1 MDRRHFVACL
11 AGGTALSVT
20 SLSRLNAAVYRSI
33 EQLNRAYQQ
42 DDSPDGAYWEALR
55 KHFIM
60 QDDLI
65 MMNNGTV
72 GPMPEPVF
80 NTLVRYFKIQATN
93 PYDCYNF
100 LPQKKDETRA
110 RLASFINASP
120 DEVAINRNTTE
131 GMNLVANGLDFE
143 VGDEVI
149 ISSQE
154 HPAGYYPWKVQEKR
168 HGIRIV
174 EVPLGAPPSDE
185 GEILDAF
192 AAAITPR
199 TRVISVSHTVYIT
212 GLIFPVKPLSE
223 IARERGILMV
233 ADSAHGMGMLNL
245 DMRDLGV
252 DVLASS
258 PYKWCGAAAG
268 CGLLYVR
275 RQAQDRLWPSIASSG
290 WDTHESAKRFET
302 LGQQADPLVFALG
315 EAIDFQNK
323 VGKRRIERRIGT
335 LADHLMQ
342 GLAPIPKV
350 RLHTPADRSLRAG
363 LVAFSVEG
371 VDPGYIVNYLREK
384 YNIVIRTIGRE
395 RDNTL
400 GVRVSTH
407 IFVSTKQVDM
417 VLEGVDYLA
426 RRAA

>member
-1 MDRRHFVACL
+1 MERRDFVTFL
-11 AGGTALSVT
+11 AGGAALSVS
-20 SLSRLNAAVYRSI
+20 SLSKLNAAIYRSI
-33 EQLNRAYQQ
+33 EALNRDYDQG
-42 DDSPDGAYWEALR
+42 SPDGAYWDALR

-72 GPMPEPVF
+72 GPIPETVF
-80 NTLVRYFKIQATN
+80 NTVVRYFKVQATN

-100 LPQKKDETRA
+100 LPTKKDEVRG
-110 RLASFINASP
+110 RLARFINASP

-143 VGDEVI
+143 PGDEVI

-154 HPAGYYPWKVQEKR
+154 HPAGYHPWSLHEKR
-168 HGIRIV
+168 YGIKVI
-174 EVPLGAPPSDE
+174 EVPVGVPPKDQR
-185 GEILDAF
+185 EIVDDF

-199 TRVISVSHTVYIT
+199 TRVISVSHTIYLT
-212 GLIFPVKPLSE
+212 GLVFPLKELSE
-223 IARERGILMV
+223 VARQHGILVV
-233 ADSAHGMGMLNL
+233 ADSAHGLGMLEL
-245 DMRDLGV
+245 DMQQLGV

-258 PYKWCGAAAG
+258 PYKWCGAPAG

-275 RQAQDRLWPSIASSG
+275 KDAQDKLWPAIASSG
-290 WDTHESAKRFET
+290 WDTETTAKRFET
-302 LGQQADPLVFALG
+302 LGQRADPLIFGLG
-315 EAIDFQNK
+315 EALDFQNMI
-323 VGKRRIERRIGT
+323 GKGRIERRIRA
-335 LADHLMQ
+335 LADHLKQ
-342 GLAPIPKV
+342 GLRSIPQV
-350 RLHTPADRSLRAG
+350 RIHTPDDPYLCGG

-371 VDPGYIVNYLREK
+371 VEPSNIVNYLRER

-395 RDNTL
+395 RDNTA

-407 IFVSTKQVDM
+407 IFVSKKHVDL

-426 RRAA
+426 RRRA